1 MADPTADHL
10 ITPQSHSRIQRSLD
24 FFPTAALYP
33 VHGGAIA
40 YEPNQVI
47 RATFPNL
54 RPPTHQGEYSNDREG
69 VFSLVHEVV
78 DQSRLRR
85 EADSDISSSPA
96 RISSSL
102 TDQQGPTQAYG
113 HLGHDPRRM
122 LKKNLEELVSLKSY
136 KPVFAAAPSLSV
148 WPR

>member
-1 MADPTADHL
+1 VADPTADHL

-113 HLGHDPRRM
+113 HLGHDPRRR
-122 LKKNLEELVSLKSY
+122 LKKNLEELVSESG
-136 KPVFAAAPSLSV
+136 
-148 WPR
+148 